1 MMTLMKTV
9 LTAVGLL
16 FLLMG
21 LAGASEYAF
30 GTKVLPGDNDIGRP
44 LFSLPAGTTVAFWDT
59 GVVPGY
65 DDSDVVYLVTP
76 PVASLTVKANDV
88 RLTSFG
94 MLQPGSKVTPL
105 DNDIGM
111 PLTLFPSGS
120 SICYLDLFGSQAYDL
135 GDPVYVH
142 RGSAFVTLVNDIRL
156 NVTSGFGLMPGTKLC
171 DFEPDLNRVIR
182 AALVPLPK
190 APGSSLAFF
199 DVNGN
204 GVYDYWDDVYMN
216 VPAGAPGGAV
226 AVNNVRLSG
235 PV

>member
-1 MMTLMKTV
+1 MTTLMKTV
-9 LTAVGLL
+9 SITLSLL
-16 FLLMG
+16 FLFMG

-30 GTKVLPGDNDIGRP
+30 GTKVLAGDSDIGRP
-44 LFSLPAGTTVAFWDT
+44 LFALPAGTTVAFWDT

-65 DDSDVVYLVTP
+65 DDTDVVYLVTP
-76 PVASLTVKANDV
+76 PAASFTVKSNDV
-88 RLTSFG
+88 RLTRFG
-94 MLQPGSKVTPL
+94 MLPPGTKVTPI

-111 PLTLFPSGS
+111 PLTPFPTGS
-120 SICYLDLFGSQAYDL
+120 AIIYLDLFGSQAYDL

-142 RGSAFVTLVNDIRL
+142 RGSAFITLVNDVRL
-156 NVTSGFGLMPGTKLC
+156 NVTSGFGLIPGTKLR
-171 DFEPDLNRVIR
+171 DFEPDLNKVIA

-190 APGSSLAFF
+190 GPGGSLAFF

-216 VPAGAPGGAV
+216 VPSGAPGGAIT
-226 AVNNVRLSG
+226 VNNVRLSG

>member
-1 MMTLMKTV
+1 MIKLMKAV

-16 FLLMG
+16 SLFMG

-30 GTKVLPGDNDIGRP
+30 GTKVLPGDSDIGRP

-65 DDSDVVYLVTP
+65 DDTDVVYLVTP

-88 RLTSFG
+88 RLTHFG
-94 MLQPGSKVTPL
+94 MLPPGSKVTPI

-111 PLTLFPSGS
+111 PLTLFPPGS

-135 GDPVYVH
+135 GDPVYIH

-171 DFEPDLNRVIR
+171 DFEPDLNKVIA

-235 PV
+235 PF